1 MYYGSKESWN
11 IARDQEEKSLEILWQ
26 KFEIF
31 WIKNVKIYN
40 LTRLNT
46 LVSDCLNSL
55 HFPAK
60 QEHFNWLGYSRHRN
74 S

>member
-31 WIKNVKIYN
+31 WLKNVKIYN

-46 LVSDCLNSL
+46 LVSDCLNFL

>member
-1 MYYGSKESWN
+1 MYYGLKESWN
-11 IARDQEEKSLEILWQ
+11 IALDQEEKNLGILWN

-31 WIKNVKIYN
+31 WLKNVQIYN

-46 LVSDCLNSL
+46 LVSDYLNSS

-60 QEHFNWLGYSRHRN
+60 Q
-74 S
+74 